1 MRLGE
6 SLSQLAEVESRLE
19 ALAAEVAVARA
30 RAAGDP
36 TLAELERR
44 SGELEQSVRH
54 ASAGL
59 RQIEL
64 EVEGLE
70 ERAKS
75 QERSIYDG
83 SVRNPTDLQRRQH
96 QLQSLREQIS
106 GREEVELAE
115 MEGQERL
122 TAELAQARAA
132 VAERAEELARLRR
145 EDAARAPQLEAEM
158 ATAATEHEQILGELP
173 PAALLFYRR
182 IAARRNPPVAMV
194 VGGICSGC
202 RLPLPHRLLEEARH
216 DALVTCENCERILVL

>member
-19 ALAAEVAVARA
+19 ALAAEAAAAKA

-36 TLAELERR
+36 ALSGLERR
-44 SGELEQSVRH
+44 SGELEQAVRQ

-59 RQIEL
+59 RQIEF
-64 EVEGLE
+64 EVEGLQ

-83 SVRNPTDLQRRQH
+83 SVRNPTDLERRQH

-115 MEGQERL
+115 MEGHERL
-122 TAELAQARAA
+122 TAELAQARSA
-132 VAERAEELARLRR
+132 VARRAEELARLRQ
-145 EDAARAPQLEAEM
+145 EDAARAPQLAAET

-173 PAALLFYRR
+173 PSALLFYRR
-182 IAARRNPPVAMV
+182 IAARRNPPVAVV

-202 RLPLPHRLLEEARH
+202 RLPLPHRLLEEARR